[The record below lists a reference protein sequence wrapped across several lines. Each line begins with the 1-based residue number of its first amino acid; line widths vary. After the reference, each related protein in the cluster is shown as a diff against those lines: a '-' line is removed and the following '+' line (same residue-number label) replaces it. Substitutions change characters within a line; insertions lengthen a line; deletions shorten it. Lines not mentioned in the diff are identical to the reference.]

1 MDRKRVILVVASL
14 LVAFAFYT
22 LYQNTIILW
31 DGYALEVSE
40 VTEVDTEFLVTLTP
54 EDLQSNPNV
63 SEILDSTD
71 GDTVMVTE
79 MMPMNELTDLVEAKG
94 QTLDFSPVYIQTDDN
109 SYVVTFE
116 MYGGMEDQPIFMY
129 LAGLMVLVA
138 IGLTIRK

>member
-1 MDRKRVILVVASL
+1 MDRKRVILIVASL
-14 LVAFAFYT
+14 LAAFAFYT

-40 VTEVDTEFLVTLTP
+40 VTEVDPEYLVTLTP
-54 EDLQSNPNV
+54 DDLQANPDV
-63 SEILDSTD
+63 SEILTSVD
-71 GDTVMVTE
+71 GTVMITE
-79 MMPMNELTDLVEAKG
+79 MAPMNQLTDLVESKG
-94 QTLDFSPVYIQTDDN
+94 QVLDFTPVYIQTDDN

-116 MYGGMEDQPIFMY
+116 MYGGMEDQPIYMY